1 MDICDIDP
9 YNEIALHRR
18 WYQPLFSPETHRSFR
33 FPMALPQSMLSRVWI
48 SSNLID
54 EKWYFNMILVWISV
68 IISDAVHFLFCL
80 GLFVFPLFFKLS
92 FAPFP
97 CFSITLLVF
106 SSLTYRC
113 SLYIRSYFHQFFVL
127 WLFFFFFLA
136 MTVTCERPD

>member
-106 SSLTYRC
+106 SSLTYRF

-127 WLFFFFFLA
+127 WLFFFFLA